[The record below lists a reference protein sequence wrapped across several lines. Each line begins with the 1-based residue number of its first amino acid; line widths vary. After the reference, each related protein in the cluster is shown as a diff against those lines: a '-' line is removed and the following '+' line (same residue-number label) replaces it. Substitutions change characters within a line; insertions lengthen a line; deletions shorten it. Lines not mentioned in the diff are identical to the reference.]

1 MEIKNDKFE
10 ISKSS
15 WVYKLLSWTGMT
27 KWDEPQEACTLAL
40 MLSWRLVLVTALV
53 INFFWGWIYTLS
65 GSMSVDDGFMIGVV
79 IISWFELLLLFL
91 FGIACLVE
99 YVGKRFEKCK
109 QTCPRVRWT
118 EDWEKDNG

>member
-27 KWDEPQEACTLAL
+27 KWNEPEEACTLAL
-40 MLSWRLVLVTALV
+40 MISWRIVLASVLI
-53 INFFWGWIYTLS
+53 INFLWGWGAILFATHPIDS
-65 GSMSVDDGFMIGVV
+65 VV
-79 IISWFELLLLFL
+79 IILIAFAAMLETLFL
-91 FGIACLVE
+91 GLLGIACLVA
-99 YVGKRFEKCK
+99 YIGKRFEQCK

>member
-40 MLSWRLVLVTALV
+40 MLSWRLVLAVLLV
-53 INFFWGWIYTLS
+53 INFLWGWGYVFSGISAEDHQGMIAVVLVAWIETLALAL
-65 GSMSVDDGFMIGVV
+65 VGF
-79 IISWFELLLLFL
+79 
-91 FGIACLVE
+91 ACLCE

-118 EDWEKDNG
+118 EER